1 MIGCCEISSREIQ
14 IKKALSRLL
23 PVLRRAMSL
32 KIQLIYELGVKQH
45 PIIFDDDTKEQVFL
59 SNFSAWCHEKESVVY
74 CGTVALCMTPE
85 KTCLALAF
93 SRTVLGRR
101 EMLSRAAY
109 AARDSPWSIPIHVL
123 YNELRRILTTQAYH
137 LTFGIGIGIC
147 HKTRT

>member
-1 MIGCCEISSREIQ
+1 MRDITQMIGCCEISSREIQ
-14 IKKALSRLL
+14 IKKGLISLL

-109 AARDSPWSIPIHVL
+109 AARDSPWSIPFHVL
-123 YNELRRILTTQAYH
+123 YNEL
-137 LTFGIGIGIC
+137 
-147 HKTRT
+147 